1 MTLIPNDFQ
10 KGQNLAFE
18 ISKKERENLIDKI
31 EKLKQENENLKNK
44 LKGFEDNLLRY
55 VNFCIE
61 CHKQEIPL
69 INLEDYMYK
78 LKK

>member
-18 ISKKERENLIDKI
+18 TFKKERENLIDKV

-61 CHKQEIPL
+61 CYKQEIPL